1 MDISFE
7 GVAEILPV
15 ACFIVRTL
23 HRTELDSGILVVGDD
38 LRSLDEVDHFLTER
52 NRIEELHV
60 GGLDLDDRNDDLRLG
75 RNHAGCDREFGLLV
89 RSRYVAEI
97 LHLIGRK
104 LLRCEDRVDNG
115 YREGFDI
122 FLAGFFQLC
131 HGHRVVLVDDT
142 ALTLDRIV
150 ENEIDQR
157 IEIARKMLVF
167 GLERTFGGT
176 NVLDALDNGL
186 FLRFFHVFKTDGCRN
201 LIVDD
206 IYQTYDHQG
215 KNQLNDFFHFN
226 YLFKFVSRLK
236 R

>member
-1 MDISFE
+1 M
-7 GVAEILPV
+7 
-15 ACFIVRTL
+15 
-23 HRTELDSGILVVGDD
+23 
-38 LRSLDEVDHFLTER
+38 
-52 NRIEELHV
+52 
-60 GGLDLDDRNDDLRLG
+60 RL
-75 RNHAGCDREFGLLV
+75 
-89 RSRYVAEI
+89 I
-97 LHLIGRK
+97 
-104 LLRCEDRVDNG
+104 